1 MTGCKPWYEVLCC
14 PFPLNWW
21 KRLWTRRSPPL
32 PSTVALFR
40 SLGALY
46 LLVLLFPMAP
56 STSASGWEGWS
67 LAVVSTIR
75 AAQAHAG
82 SQHGLFWVP
91 HRRPL
96 ETTAGQGE
104 EKVPG
109 ALVFWWSGGTHR
121 RGTTWIL
128 AAPTGRNEAEKQLDV
143 TGWRECWPPDLATQ
157 AVWKLAQDDKWI

>member
-1 MTGCKPWYEVLCC
+1 MTGCKHWYEVLCC

-46 LLVLLFPMAP
+46 LLVLLFPTAP

-82 SQHGLFWVP
+82 SQHGLSSESSTGGHWKLQLARV
-91 HRRPL
+91 RRRRFQGL
-96 ETTAGQGE
+96 LYFGEVVGHTGE
-104 EKVPG
+104 EPQDSCSSYRQEWNWRAAGCHWMK
-109 ALVFWWSGGTHR
+109 R
-121 RGTTWIL
+121 ML
-128 AAPTGRNEAEKQLDV
+128 AAGCSHTGCMKACP
-143 TGWRECWPPDLATQ
+143 GW
-157 AVWKLAQDDKWI
+157 